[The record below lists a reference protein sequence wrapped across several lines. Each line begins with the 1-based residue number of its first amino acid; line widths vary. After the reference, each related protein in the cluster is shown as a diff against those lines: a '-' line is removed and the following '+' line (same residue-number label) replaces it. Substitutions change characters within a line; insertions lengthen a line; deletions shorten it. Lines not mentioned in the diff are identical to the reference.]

1 MIAKQNEY
9 LEEAAKS
16 IFKLNADEAV
26 RQRCEAREEYYRIQR
41 VYLHTIDDLEEA
53 VAQKDAA
60 LIEKENAL
68 AETQAALSAKDNTI
82 AELMKKLAVY
92 EGKQ

>member
-1 MIAKQNEY
+1 MIAKQNKY

-26 RQRCEAREEYYRIQR
+26 RQRCKAWEEYYRIQR
-41 VYLHTIDDLEEA
+41 MYLHTIDNLEEA

-60 LIEKENAL
+60 LIEK
-68 AETQAALSAKDNTI
+68 DNTI
-82 AELMKKLAVY
+82 AELMKKLAGY
-92 EGKQ
+92 ESNQ